1 MILQTDL
8 KLTCQKQ
15 PSEKARSTLNFL
27 GNTRQK
33 YYLLCSKLISKL
45 QINFEGREPKTDVR
59 SLSFLHF
66 PSAEI
71 KIRKWPGKRQYNCEI
86 HWRQT
91 HRGTQ
96 FGEVLSTSQV
106 ANNFIENGFWGVE
119 DAETSRR
126 TAASAMLSRFLFELR
141 TLFWWSTLA
150 HWLEA
155 SGDLTNCQSQL
166 ITR

>member
-86 HWRQT
+86 H
-91 HRGTQ
+91 
-96 FGEVLSTSQV
+96 
-106 ANNFIENGFWGVE
+106 
-119 DAETSRR
+119 
-126 TAASAMLSRFLFELR
+126 
-141 TLFWWSTLA
+141 
-150 HWLEA
+150 
-155 SGDLTNCQSQL
+155 
-166 ITR
+166 